1 MQLIISCDDTIIA
14 DKLII
19 ADSFLSRLKG
29 LMGRKS
35 LEAGEA
41 LLLINCSSI
50 HCFFMKI
57 TIDAVYLSEDMTVLD
72 IETLPPWR
80 IGKHVKNAAHV
91 LEMSAGSAMVSKG
104 DKLRIHSAQKNRSDI
119 SCQK

>member
-1 MQLIISCDDTIIA
+1 MTITCNDTIIA

-19 ADSFLSRLKG
+19 ADSFLSRFKG
-29 LMGRKS
+29 LMGRRS
-35 LEAGEA
+35 LQEGEA
-41 LLLINCSSI
+41 LLLLNCSSI

-57 TIDAVYLSEDMTVLD
+57 AIDAVYLSDDMTVLD

-91 LEMSAGSAMVSKG
+91 LEISAGSAKVSKG
-104 DKLRIHSAQKNRSDI
+104 DKLRVHSTQKNRSDI

>member
-1 MQLIISCDDTIIA
+1 MTISCNDTIIA

-19 ADSFLSRLKG
+19 ANSFLSRFKG
-29 LMGRKS
+29 LMGRKN
-35 LEAGEA
+35 LQERET
-41 LLLINCSSI
+41 LLLRNCSCI
-50 HCFFMKI
+50 HSFFMKI

-80 IGKHVKNAAHV
+80 IGKQVKNTVHV

-104 DKLRIHSAQKNRSDI
+104 DILKIHSTQKIRSDI
-119 SCQK
+119 LCRK

>member
-1 MQLIISCDDTIIA
+1 MTISCNDTIIA

-19 ADSFLSRLKG
+19 ADRFLSRFEG
-29 LMGRKS
+29 LMGRKN
-35 LEAGEA
+35 LQEKEA
-41 LLLINCSSI
+41 LLLRSCSRI

-57 TIDAVYLSEDMTVLD
+57 TIDAVYLSKDLTVLD

-80 IGKHVKNAAHV
+80 IGKQVKNTAHV

-104 DKLRIHSAQKNRSDI
+104 DILKIHSTQKIRRDI

>member
-1 MQLIISCDDTIIA
+1 MTISCNDTIIA

-19 ADSFLSRLKG
+19 ADSFLSRFKG
-29 LMGRKS
+29 LMGREN
-35 LEAGEA
+35 LQEGEA
-41 LLLINCSSI
+41 LLLLNCSSI

-80 IGKHVKNAAHV
+80 VGKHVKNAAHV
-91 LEMSAGSAMVSKG
+91 LEMSTGYAMVSKG
-104 DKLRIHSAQKNRSDI
+104 DKLRIHSTQKNRRDI
-119 SCQK
+119 LCQK